1 MFFCGGRSQ
10 NLMYTCILLHTFVL
24 MTPLDIKIVYDN
36 DYDFI
41 YSRTSRALCSMRPS
55 FQFVGCRSLEHR
67 SPAKAARAAWQAKV
81 LRWLN
86 HFSCQLVP
94 IMSHFN
100 LLVDS
105 FVPMLVELIK
115 DMCLCVCVFVTR
127 SNKWTW
133 LEDVHKSYQQHYS
146 VFHCL
151 SLNPL
156 SSYFCPRIASC
167 L

>member
-1 MFFCGGRSQ
+1 
-10 NLMYTCILLHTFVL
+10 MYTCILLHNITFVL

-41 YSRTSRALCSMRPS
+41 YSRTSRASS
-55 FQFVGCRSLEHR
+55 FQFVGCRSLEHH
-67 SPAKAARAAWQAKV
+67 SPAKAARAAWQAKI

-105 FVPMLVELIK
+105 FVPMLVELRI
-115 DMCLCVCVFVTR
+115 CVCV
-127 SNKWTW
+127 
-133 LEDVHKSYQQHYS
+133 S
-146 VFHCL
+146 VCL
-151 SLNPL
+151 SQGQTNGPGWRRFTKAIKNTTAHSTVCVLTHFHHIFVPAL
-156 SSYFCPRIASC
+156 RRVFDPCSLA
-167 L
+167 